1 MMRPLDDAQRTYAVV
16 TWRKAGRLRWLGHL
30 DVARTFGRAVRRAG
44 LPVVYSK
51 GFSPSAAISFPDALP
66 VGAEAQNELCL
77 MELEHPVSAETVTD
91 MLAPQMPEGLEIVKV
106 RTWPRQRGKPFSDL
120 TRAEYEVELW
130 PVSGVC
136 FEHLKEAV
144 TRVREAGAL
153 PITRETKR
161 NKREIDIRPHLYAL
175 HLSPLE
181 AEHGGLRLQMSLGYG
196 QDRLVK
202 PTEVLACIAQQLTEL
217 TDKPLVLQPR
227 LTKRLG
233 LY

>member
-1 MMRPLDDAQRTYAVV
+1 MTRPLDEAQRTYAVV

-30 DVARTFGRAVRRAG
+30 DVARTFDRAIRRAG
-44 LPVVYSK
+44 LPVVYSR

-66 VGAEAQNELCL
+66 VGAEGENELCL
-77 MELEHPVSAETVTD
+77 IELEHPLSTDIITD
-91 MLAPQMPEGLEIVKV
+91 MLAPQMPEGLEVLEV
-106 RTWPRQRGKPFSDL
+106 RTLPRRRGKPFSDL
-120 TRAEYEVELW
+120 SRAEYEVELW
-130 PVSGVC
+130 PVPKVP
-136 FEHLKEAV
+136 FEGLREAV

-161 NKREIDIRPHLYAL
+161 SKREIDIRPYLYAL
-175 HLSPLE
+175 HLSPPE
-181 AEHGGLRLQMSLGYG
+181 SEDRGARLQMSLGYG

-202 PTEVLACIAQQLTEL
+202 PSEVLACIAEQLTEL